1 MKNSGNKSEAAILS
15 QKAKG
20 LLSKRSLK
28 TDSQLSKEGSF
39 KLIHELEVHK
49 IELEMQNIELE
60 RTRSTAMEAVKK
72 YTELYDFAP
81 SGYFTL
87 SREGKIVEINLLGSQ
102 MLGKERNKLTSS
114 LFGFFVSAD
123 TKPIFNIFMDSVFK
137 RKVKESCEL
146 VITNNGNLP
155 LHVHL
160 TGNVAENGE
169 ECLIIALDIS
179 DRIRAE
185 EELRKLNEKL
195 EQLLFNRMEQ
205 LEATNT
211 ELEAFSYS
219 VSHDLRAPLRYIK
232 GFTDILRKDYS
243 MQLTGEAKHCLD
255 TIYSSTQKMGVLI
268 EDLLK
273 LSKIGRAELRKKP
286 IQMNKVLA
294 DALEQIKPLYSDRMV
309 DWNISSLPEVF
320 GDYSLL
326 RQVWV
331 NMIDNALKYSGKK
344 EKAKIVVGFKE
355 EDNEVIFYVTDNG
368 VGFDMRYAYKL
379 FGVFQRLHSETQF
392 EGTGVGLANVRRII
406 ARHGGKTWAESVE
419 DNGATFYFSIP
430 KLCEK

>member
-1 MKNSGNKSEAAILS
+1 MKNSGNKSEAVILS
-15 QKAKG
+15 QKAKE
-20 LLSKRSLK
+20 LLRKGPLK
-28 TDSQLSKEGSF
+28 TNSQLSRAGSF

-60 RTRSTAMEAVKK
+60 RIRSAATDAVKK
-72 YTELYDFAP
+72 YIELYDFAP

-87 SREGKIVEINLLGSQ
+87 SREGKIIEINLLGSQ
-102 MLGKERNKLTSS
+102 MLGKERNNLTSS

-123 TKPIFNIFMDSVFK
+123 TKPIFNLFMDSVFNSK
-137 RKVKESCEL
+137 GKESCEL

-160 TGNVAENGE
+160 TGIVTENRE

-185 EELRKLNEKL
+185 EELRMLNEKL

-286 IQMNKVLA
+286 ILMNKVVE

-309 DWNISSLPEVF
+309 EWNISTLPEVF

-331 NMIDNALKYSGKK
+331 NLIDNALKYSGRR
-344 EKAKIVVGFKE
+344 EKAKITVGYKE
-355 EDNEVIFYVTDNG
+355 ENNEVIFYVTDNG

-406 ARHGGKTWAESVE
+406 ARHGGKTWAESE
-419 DNGATFYFSIP
+419 ENNGATFYFSIP
-430 KLCEK
+430 KSCEK